1 MAKPFAAQGSGSYA
15 AISILE
21 RDFKQDMT
29 EEECTALVQRALQAG
44 MHGDN
49 ASGNSLNIVVMRP
62 GKTEFKQRNSEH
74 YYD

>member
-29 EEECTALVQRALQAG
+29 EEECVALVQRALQAG

-49 ASGNSLNIVVMRP
+49 ASGNSLNLVIMQP
-62 GKTEFKQRNSEH
+62 GKTEFRV
-74 YYD
+74 